1 MKRFNSTYLE
11 NLLVGTIFYG
21 TGGGGS
27 PSLAQTIYKRLS
39 LRNQLPSLAQITE
52 FSTSD
57 LFMTA
62 FPVGSL
68 KPQEV
73 PQRHLRLALT
83 NFQQRC
89 RTPIAGIIPVEIGPL
104 SVAVAVKLAAQLK
117 LPVID
122 ADFVGGRSTPEVFLE
137 TITLFDIPRTPL
149 VVVNASGDCAVLE
162 KSSSAAFE
170 EDFLRSF
177 ANKSGGFAYVFGYP
191 TTAKIVQK
199 ALTLGTVTQ
208 AMKTG
213 YLVNSNR
220 LVTNI
225 DTINGKIM
233 FSGAI
238 TSIRS
243 QKQSGFT
250 SKYIEIKN
258 KKQAAKLYVKN
269 ENLVLWIDEKPA
281 LTCPDLIV
289 LLDMYNKPL
298 FNLNLKVGL
307 DVTVIGIKVCPLWRT
322 AKGKKLFCPR
332 TFGFQFNPQLL

>member
-1 MKRFNSTYLE
+1 MKRLNSTDLE

-27 PSLAQTIYKRLS
+27 PSLAQAIYKRIS
-39 LRNQLPSLAQITE
+39 LRNQLPSLAEITE
-52 FSTSD
+52 FSPGD

-73 PQRHLRLALT
+73 PERYLRLALT
-83 NFQQRC
+83 SFQQRC

-104 SVAVAVKLAAQLK
+104 SVAVAIKLAAQLK

-149 VVVNASGDCAVLE
+149 VIVNASGDCAVLE

-170 EDFLRSF
+170 ENFLRSF

-191 TTAKIVQK
+191 TTAKVVHK
-199 ALTLGTVTQ
+199 ALTLGTVAQ
-208 AMKTG
+208 AMQTG
-213 YLVNSNR
+213 YLINSKR

-225 DTINGKIM
+225 NTINGKII
-233 FSGAI
+233 FSGEI

-243 QKQSGFT
+243 QKKSGFT

-258 KKQAAKLYVKN
+258 QKQEAKLYVKN
-269 ENLVLWIDEKPA
+269 ENLVLWIDGKPA

-289 LLDMYNKPL
+289 LIDMYNNPL
-298 FNLNLKVGL
+298 FNLNLKIGL
-307 DVTVIGIKVCPLWRT
+307 NVTVVGIKACPLWRT
-322 AKGKKLFCPR
+322 EKGKKLFCPR
-332 TFGFQFNPQLL
+332 TFGFQFKSQLL